1 MTDAGQIARVEEM
14 ERALNESR
22 AAVDQMDEAL
32 GRFEAAADGLAR
44 LSAYYG
50 SIEWSDD
57 RAIDEAGGYPDDLAR
72 GVLSEDL
79 AYDLIIE
86 SRETALRMLEAA
98 TRTLRDL

>member
-1 MTDAGQIARVEEM
+1 MERLERIERM

-32 GRFEAAADGLAR
+32 ERLEAAADGFAE

-50 SIEWSDD
+50 SAEWCDD
-57 RAIDEAGGYPDDLAR
+57 RGADVAGELPNELAR

-86 SRETALRMLEAA
+86 SRETALRMIEAA